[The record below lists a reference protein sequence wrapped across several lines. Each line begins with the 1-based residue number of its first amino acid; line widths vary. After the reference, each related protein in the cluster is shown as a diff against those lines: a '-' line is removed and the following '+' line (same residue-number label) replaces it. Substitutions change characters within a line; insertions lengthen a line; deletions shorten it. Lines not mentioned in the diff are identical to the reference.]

1 MKYSWFELLAMGV
14 GACAVVGTSLAT
26 VSGANMGP
34 EIVGQVLIL
43 LALFGGL
50 HYGRKG
56 AVVCFLVSTSI
67 YAIVAFSF
75 MSGQLAIALELFLF
89 RTGIYGAVAFA
100 AGELN
105 THLKYLFV
113 KLEHHDYVDDLTGL
127 YNSKYFSKLLE
138 KQIGEFDRYGSEFS
152 MASFAIKEDLFSP
165 LKDKVHNKLIRDI
178 GNLAVR
184 DNIRGVDEAARIA
197 GTRFMVL
204 FPKTNLEGAK
214 IATNRV
220 SGKIRSYLDSHGLST
235 EREETIKTEVLEYP
249 PDKDA
254 IEELFANLSEI
265 TSG

>member
-56 AVVCFLVSTSI
+56 AVVCFLASTSI

-113 KLEHHDYVDDLTGL
+113 KLEHHDYVDDMTGL

-138 KQIGEFDRYGSEFS
+138 KQIGEFDRYGSKFS
-152 MASFAIKEDLFSP
+152 TASFTVKEDLFSP
-165 LKDKVHNKLIRDI
+165 LKVKVHNRMIRDI
-178 GNLAVR
+178 GNTVIR
-184 DNIRGVDEAARIA
+184 NNIRGVDDAARIA
-197 GTRFMVL
+197 GTLFMVL
-204 FPKTNLEGAK
+204 FPKTDLEGAK

-220 SGKIRSYLDSHGLST
+220 SDKIRGYLDSHGLST

-249 PDKDA
+249 PDKDT
-254 IEELFANLSEI
+254 IEELFANLSET
-265 TSG
+265 TSS

>member
-1 MKYSWFELLAMGV
+1 MKYSWFELLAMSV

-34 EIVGQVLIL
+34 EVVGQVLIL

-56 AVVCFLVSTSI
+56 AVVCFLASTSI

-89 RTGIYGAVAFA
+89 RTGIYGVVAFA

-178 GNLAVR
+178 GNTVIR
-184 DNIRGVDEAARIA
+184 NNIRGVDDAARIA
-197 GTRFMVL
+197 GTLFMVL
-204 FPKTNLEGAK
+204 FPKTDLEGAK
-214 IATNRV
+214 IATNRI

-249 PDKDA
+249 PDKDT
-254 IEELFANLSEI
+254 IEELFANLSET
-265 TSG
+265 TSS

>member
-56 AVVCFLVSTSI
+56 AVVCFLASTSI

-75 MSGQLAIALELFLF
+75 MSGQPVIALELFLF

-113 KLEHHDYVDDLTGL
+113 KLEHHDYVDDMTGL

-152 MASFAIKEDLFSP
+152 MASFSIKEDLFSP

-178 GNLAVR
+178 GNTVIR
-184 DNIRGVDEAARIA
+184 NNIRGVDDAARIA

-214 IATNRV
+214 IATNRI

-265 TSG
+265 TSS